1 MFGIGSRCMDK
12 HDRFKR
18 LYKKFVDGLLWLNKG
33 VPTERDKEEFNRLVV
48 EPMDALW
55 ATFTDEEKE
64 YWNKVRYA
72 VDLFNGTIVDEDE
85 ERIKQQREERKKRKK
100 RWRSYS
106 QPS

>member
-1 MFGIGSRCMDK
+1 MDK